1 MGRKQDPMIFGLTT
15 VIILI
20 AYFNYADVLDVTTE
34 YISLLPSLLI
44 IVTSIYGIK
53 HTRGSSTIAAFAVL
67 GTGFALMTSQL
78 NGFGVIV
85 PDMLTP
91 TLTLGYLQVLIIVF
105 STIIGAALAD

>member
-1 MGRKQDPMIFGLTT
+1 LGRKQGNMIFGLATI
-15 VIILI
+15 IILI

-44 IVTSIYGIK
+44 IVTSVYGIK
-53 HTRGSSTIAAFAVL
+53 NTRGSSTIAAFAVL

-78 NGFGVIV
+78 NGFGVII

-105 STIIGAALAD
+105 STIIGAALSD

>member
-1 MGRKQDPMIFGLTT
+1 LGRKQDPMIFGLTT

-78 NGFGVIV
+78 NGFGVII

-105 STIIGAALAD
+105 STIIGAALSD

>member
-1 MGRKQDPMIFGLTT
+1 LGRKQDPMIFGLTT

-67 GTGFALMTSQL
+67 GTGS
-78 NGFGVIV
+78 
-85 PDMLTP
+85 P
-91 TLTLGYLQVLIIVF
+91 
-105 STIIGAALAD
+105 

>member
-1 MGRKQDPMIFGLTT
+1 MGKKQGNLILGLAT

-20 AYFNYADVLDVTTE
+20 AYFNYAPELDVTTE
-34 YISLLPSLLI
+34 YISLLPSVLI

-53 HTRGSSTIAAFAVL
+53 KTRGSSTIAAFAVL
-67 GTGFALMTSQL
+67 GTGFALLTSQL

-105 STIIGAALAD
+105 STIIGAALSD

>member
-1 MGRKQDPMIFGLTT
+1 MIFGLATI
-15 VIILI
+15 IILI

-44 IVTSIYGIK
+44 IVTSVYGIK
-53 HTRGSSTIAAFAVL
+53 NTRGSSTIAAFAVL

>member
-1 MGRKQDPMIFGLTT
+1 MIFGLAT

-20 AYFNYADVLDVTTE
+20 AYFNYANVLDVTTE

-44 IVTSIYGIK
+44 IVTSVYGIK
-53 HTRGSSTIAAFAVL
+53 NTRGSSTIAAFAVL

-78 NGFGVIV
+78 NGFGVII

-105 STIIGAALAD
+105 STIIGAALSD

>member
-1 MGRKQDPMIFGLTT
+1 LGRKQDPMIFGLTT

>member
-1 MGRKQDPMIFGLTT
+1 M
-15 VIILI
+15 
-20 AYFNYADVLDVTTE
+20 YAPELDVTTE
-34 YISLLPSLLI
+34 YISLLPSVLI

-53 HTRGSSTIAAFAVL
+53 NTTGSSTIAAFAVL
-67 GTGFALMTSQL
+67 GTGFALLTSQL

-105 STIIGAALAD
+105 STIIGAALSD

>member
-1 MGRKQDPMIFGLTT
+1 LGRKQDPMIFGLTT

-44 IVTSIYGIK
+44 IVTSVYGIK
-53 HTRGSSTIAAFAVL
+53 NTRGSSTIAAFAVL

-78 NGFGVIV
+78 NGFGVII

-105 STIIGAALAD
+105 STIIGAALSD

>member
-1 MGRKQDPMIFGLTT
+1 MGRKQGNMIFGLATI
-15 VIILI
+15 IILI

-44 IVTSIYGIK
+44 IVTSVYGIK
-53 HTRGSSTIAAFAVL
+53 NTRGSSTIAAFAVL

-78 NGFGVIV
+78 NGFGVII

-105 STIIGAALAD
+105 STIIGAALSD

>member
-1 MGRKQDPMIFGLTT
+1 MGRKQENMIFGLAT

-20 AYFNYADVLDVTTE
+20 AYFNYANVLDVTTE

-44 IVTSIYGIK
+44 IVTSVYGIK
-53 HTRGSSTIAAFAVL
+53 NTRGSSTIAAFAVL

-78 NGFGVIV
+78 NGFGVII

-105 STIIGAALAD
+105 STIIGAALSD